1 MKTTRRAL
9 IGAALA
15 VFGAAA
21 LAGGPARA
29 QEPPRDLRSTLD
41 LARALAGQGRAASDP
56 LALIVAARLRR
67 DLAMA
72 PRGAAHDLATAPPGA
87 AHGLATAPRGAAH
100 GLATAPPGAA
110 HGDETGLD
118 TPASLLAEARKM
130 ARGDARVVSLADDV
144 AATGEK
150 GRERGPL
157 YDSGRLAAG
166 ARETYATISFA
177 GGRRAEIYVEAARR
191 VAVTVRDGAG
201 APICAEDS
209 GGPVAYCWWTP
220 ERATTV
226 SVEVVNPTRE
236 SNAYRLVTN

>member
-1 MKTTRRAL
+1 MSVTHRVLRR
-9 IGAALA
+9 AALA
-15 VFGAAA
+15 LAGAAA
-21 LAGGPARA
+21 LTGEPTRA
-29 QEPPRDLRSTLD
+29 QEPAGDLRATLD
-41 LARALAGQGRAASDP
+41 LARALAGRGRAARDP

-72 PRGAAHDLATAPPGA
+72 PRGPA
-87 AHGLATAPRGAAH
+87 RG
-100 GLATAPPGAA
+100 
-110 HGDETGLD
+110 EESGLD

-130 ARGDARVVSLADDV
+130 ARGDARLVSLADDV

-157 YDSGRLAAG
+157 YDAGRLAAG
-166 ARETYATISFA
+166 ARETYSTISFA
-177 GGRRAEIYVEAARR
+177 AGRRAEIYVEAARR

-201 APICAEDS
+201 APICADDS